1 MTPGQVGFEAYND
14 GMEAGGR
21 AWPRGTYGTPYM
33 IKREVSSW
41 ELAAAAVI
49 ADSAVAWEAAM
60 AALTAEND
68 EMRVEIK
75 VCREDN
81 DLLRAEL
88 NSHVGKQG
96 LKEMLWQMTG
106 HAHANETLVS
116 ENDRLRAASSL
127 ALTKVQR
134 EAIMAVIRNAQ
145 SSGIAFAYQKERKY
159 PEYSV
164 LRAIAEIETILEG
177 NDDQVDGS

>member
-1 MTPGQVGFEAYND
+1 MPISNDMTPGQVGWEAYND

-41 ELAAAAVI
+41 EFAAAAVI
-49 ADSAVAWEAAM
+49 ADSRVAWEAAM
-60 AALTAEND
+60 A
-68 EMRVEIK
+68 EI
-75 VCREDN
+75 V
-81 DLLRAEL
+81 A
-88 NSHVGKQG
+88 
-96 LKEMLWQMTG
+96 
-106 HAHANETLVS
+106 

-127 ALTKVQR
+127 DLTKVQR